1 MLTQP
6 AVAGTRSMVDLL
18 ALEGWGFRR
27 HKNKAWP
34 SQLGLSCA
42 WQKLPTRWDL
52 ASYPLAWA
60 RGWGLNPNKA
70 ASVSVGAAG
79 C

>member
-1 MLTQP
+1 MPTQP
-6 AVAGTRSMVDLL
+6 AVAETRSMVDLL

-42 WQKLPTRWDL
+42 WQKLPASWDL
-52 ASYPLAWA
+52 ATHLL
-60 RGWGLNPNKA
+60 GL
-70 ASVSVGAAG
+70 GG
-79 C
+79 GG